1 LALGITLVAGL
12 LMVSRMR
19 YWSFKAAPVSE
30 RVPFLWV
37 PILVVI
43 FVLLAIDTPRVLFG
57 IAVMYVLSGPIF
69 WLAARGRP
77 PRPPAAAA

>member
-1 LALGITLVAGL
+1 
-12 LMVSRMR
+12 
-19 YWSFKAAPVSE
+19 YWSFKGAPVSE

-37 PILVVI
+37 PVLVVI

-69 WLAARGRP
+69 ALVGRGRP
-77 PRPPAAAA
+77 RLPAPGE